1 MTSIHPERRVGTS
14 VCSWNILYFSVPHK
28 STTLLTNPRRM
39 SLSDSITALRHALQ
53 AETPTSAHLSELGT
67 LWTEAHQHALRGKL
81 RSIQQQAE
89 AEIQAAATS
98 AQATLLAQIQRAE
111 DAARAAAAA
120 SVAQAQVS
128 EAVPATEAPIAPPKP
143 APVAATPEA
152 SPAPVAPV
160 ASATPTAPAAL
171 EAVEAPWT
179 PPTPEA
185 PVAPVVPTAPEAA
198 APVAAATAAPVAAAQ
213 TTTTA
218 PAHAKSPA
226 APSLTPSAGSAKS
239 VNARYAG
246 LKVGLNDRVA
256 FVKHLFNGEDDDFQR
271 VVAALATMESKQEC
285 ETFLENAV
293 YPDYDWTQKPEFA
306 ERFLALVFAR
316 FE

>member
-67 LWTEAHQHALRGKL
+67 LWTEAHQHTLRGKL
-81 RSIQQQAE
+81 QAVQQQAE
-89 AEIQAAATS
+89 AEIYAAAAS
-98 AQATLLAQIQRAE
+98 AQAALLAQIQRAE

-120 SVAQAQVS
+120 SVAQAHVS
-128 EAVPATEAPIAPPKP
+128 EAVPATEAPITPPKP
-143 APVAATPEA
+143 APVAAAPEA
-152 SPAPVAPV
+152 APAPVA
-160 ASATPTAPAAL
+160 A
-171 EAVEAPWT
+171 EAVEAPLT

-185 PVAPVVPTAPEAA
+185 QPAEEAA
-198 APVAAATAAPVAAAQ
+198 APVAPATPAPTASIAA
-213 TTTTA
+213 
-218 PAHAKSPA
+218 S
-226 APSLTPSAGSAKS
+226 SLTPSAGSAKS

-271 VVAALATMESKQEC
+271 VVAALATMESKEEC

-316 FE
+316 FD

>member
-1 MTSIHPERRVGTS
+1 
-14 VCSWNILYFSVPHK
+14 
-28 STTLLTNPRRM
+28 M

-128 EAVPATEAPIAPPKP
+128 EAVPATEAPITPPKP
-143 APVAATPEA
+143 APVAAAPEA
-152 SPAPVAPV
+152 VQAPVA
-160 ASATPTAPAAL
+160 AD
-171 EAVEAPWT
+171 AVEAPLT
-179 PPTPEA
+179 SPTPETQ
-185 PVAPVVPTAPEAA
+185 PAPEAA
-198 APVAAATAAPVAAAQ
+198 APVAPAAPAP
-213 TTTTA
+213 TA
-218 PAHAKSPA
+218 SPA
-226 APSLTPSAGSAKS
+226 TPSLTPSAGSAKS

>member
-128 EAVPATEAPIAPPKP
+128 EAVPATEAPITPPKP
-143 APVAATPEA
+143 APVAAAPEA
-152 SPAPVAPV
+152 SPAPVA
-160 ASATPTAPAAL
+160 A
-171 EAVEAPWT
+171 EAVEAPLT
-179 PPTPEA
+179 PPTPETQPA
-185 PVAPVVPTAPEAA
+185 QEAA
-198 APVAAATAAPVAAAQ
+198 APVAPATPAPTASIAA
-213 TTTTA
+213 
-218 PAHAKSPA
+218 S
-226 APSLTPSAGSAKS
+226 SLTPSAGSAKS

-271 VVAALATMESKQEC
+271 VVAALATMESKEEC

-316 FE
+316 FD

>member
-39 SLSDSITALRHALQ
+39 SLSDSISALRTALQ
-53 AETPTSAHLSELGT
+53 AETPTNAHLSELGT

-81 RSIQQQAE
+81 LTIQQQAE
-89 AEIQAAATS
+89 AEIHAAAAS
-98 AQATLLAQIQRAE
+98 AQAALLAQIQRAE

-143 APVAATPEA
+143 APVAAAPEA
-152 SPAPVAPV
+152 VPAPVAP
-160 ASATPTAPAAL
+160 
-171 EAVEAPWT
+171 EAVEAPLT

-198 APVAAATAAPVAAAQ
+198 APVA
-213 TTTTA
+213 
-218 PAHAKSPA
+218 PA
-226 APSLTPSAGSAKS
+226 APAPTPSAGSAKS

-271 VVAALATMESKQEC
+271 VVAALATMESKEEC

>member
-39 SLSDSITALRHALQ
+39 SLSDSISALRHALQ

-67 LWTEAHQHALRGKL
+67 LWTEAHQHALRGNL
-81 RSIQQQAE
+81 QAVQLQAE
-89 AEIQAAATS
+89 AEIHAAAAS
-98 AQATLLAQIQRAE
+98 AQAALLAQIQRAE

-143 APVAATPEA
+143 APVAAAPEA
-152 SPAPVAPV
+152 VPAPVAP
-160 ASATPTAPAAL
+160 
-171 EAVEAPWT
+171 EAVEAPLT
-179 PPTPEA
+179 PPTPETQPA
-185 PVAPVVPTAPEAA
+185 QEAA
-198 APVAAATAAPVAAAQ
+198 APVAPAAPAPVESH
-213 TTTTA
+213 TA
-218 PAHAKSPA
+218 PAPPA
-226 APSLTPSAGSAKS
+226 SSASPSLTPSAGSAKS

-271 VVAALATMESKQEC
+271 VVAALATMESKEEC

-293 YPDYDWTQKPEFA
+293 YPDFDWTQKPEFA

>member
-1 MTSIHPERRVGTS
+1 
-14 VCSWNILYFSVPHK
+14 
-28 STTLLTNPRRM
+28 M
-39 SLSDSITALRHALQ
+39 SLSDSISSLRQALT
-53 AETPTSAHLSELGT
+53 AETPTQQHLSEVGA
-67 LWTEAHQHALRGKL
+67 LWTEAHQQALRGKL
-81 RSIQQQAE
+81 LAIQQQAE
-89 AEIQAAATS
+89 AEIQAAA
-98 AQATLLAQIQRAE
+98 ANAKAALLAQIQHAE
-111 DAARAAAAA
+111 DAARTAAAT
-120 SVAQAQVS
+120 SVAQAKVS

-143 APVAATPEA
+143 APVAAAPEA
-152 SPAPVAPV
+152 APAPI
-160 ASATPTAPAAL
+160 ST
-171 EAVEAPWT
+171 EAVEAPLT
-179 PPTPEA
+179 ASVPEA
-185 PVAPVVPTAPEAA
+185 QPAQEVSAPIS
-198 APVAAATAAPVAAAQ
+198 TAAP
-213 TTTTA
+213 A
-218 PAHAKSPA
+218 PAASPT

-285 ETFLENAV
+285 ETFLQNAV

>member
-39 SLSDSITALRHALQ
+39 SLSDSISALRQSLQ

-81 RSIQQQAE
+81 KAVQQQAE
-89 AEIQAAATS
+89 AEIHAAAAS
-98 AQATLLAQIQRAE
+98 AQAALLAQIQRAE

-120 SVAQAQVS
+120 SVAQAQAS

-143 APVAATPEA
+143 APVAAAPEA
-152 SPAPVAPV
+152 IPVAEVPSAAPAPAPVAPV
-160 ASATPTAPAAL
+160 AVEAPLTPPSSVTQPAQETAAPSAPAAP
-171 EAVEAPWT
+171 APAT
-179 PPTPEA
+179 PAAP
-185 PVAPVVPTAPEAA
+185 PVASPTLA
-198 APVAAATAAPVAAAQ
+198 APAP
-213 TTTTA
+213 T
-218 PAHAKSPA
+218 SSA
-226 APSLTPSAGSAKS
+226 APSLTPSAASAKS

>member
-39 SLSDSITALRHALQ
+39 SLSDSISALRHALQ

-81 RSIQQQAE
+81 QAVQLQAE
-89 AEIQAAATS
+89 AEIHAAAAS
-98 AQATLLAQIQRAE
+98 AQAALLAQIQRAE

-143 APVAATPEA
+143 APVAAAPEA
-152 SPAPVAPV
+152 VPAPVAP
-160 ASATPTAPAAL
+160 
-171 EAVEAPWT
+171 EAVEAPLT
-179 PPTPEA
+179 PPTPETQPA
-185 PVAPVVPTAPEAA
+185 QEAA
-198 APVAAATAAPVAAAQ
+198 APAAPA
-213 TTTTA
+213 A
-218 PAHAKSPA
+218 PAPTASSVS
-226 APSLTPSAGSAKS
+226 PSLTPNAGSAKS

-271 VVAALATMESKQEC
+271 VVAALATMESKEEC

>member
-1 MTSIHPERRVGTS
+1 
-14 VCSWNILYFSVPHK
+14 
-28 STTLLTNPRRM
+28 M
-39 SLSDSITALRHALQ
+39 SLSDSITALRTVLQ
-53 AETPTSAHLSELGT
+53 AETPTNAHLSELGT

-81 RSIQQQAE
+81 QAVQQQAE
-89 AEIQAAATS
+89 AEIHAAAAS
-98 AQATLLAQIQRAE
+98 AQAAMLAQIQRAE

-143 APVAATPEA
+143 APVAAAPEA
-152 SPAPVAPV
+152 APAPVAP
-160 ASATPTAPAAL
+160 
-171 EAVEAPWT
+171 EAVEAPLT

-198 APVAAATAAPVAAAQ
+198 APVAPAAQAPVESP
-213 TTTTA
+213 TA
-218 PAHAKSPA
+218 PAPTASSA
-226 APSLTPSAGSAKS
+226 SPSLTPNAGSAKS

-271 VVAALATMESKQEC
+271 VVAALATMESKEEC

>member
-1 MTSIHPERRVGTS
+1 
-14 VCSWNILYFSVPHK
+14 
-28 STTLLTNPRRM
+28 M
-39 SLSDSITALRHALQ
+39 SLSDSISALRHALQ

-67 LWTEAHQHALRGKL
+67 LWTDAHQHALRGKL
-81 RSIQQQAE
+81 QAVQQQAE
-89 AEIQAAATS
+89 AEIHAAAAS
-98 AQATLLAQIQRAE
+98 AQAALLAQIQRAE

-143 APVAATPEA
+143 APVAAAPEA
-152 SPAPVAPV
+152 VPAPVAP
-160 ASATPTAPAAL
+160 
-171 EAVEAPWT
+171 EAVEAPLT
-179 PPTPEA
+179 PTSPEA
-185 PVAPVVPTAPEAA
+185 QPALEAA
-198 APVAAATAAPVAAAQ
+198 TPSAPTAAAQ
-213 TTTTA
+213 APTA
-218 PAHAKSPA
+218 SLAS
-226 APSLTPSAGSAKS
+226 PSLTPNAGSAKS

-271 VVAALATMESKQEC
+271 VVAALATMESKEEC

>member
-39 SLSDSITALRHALQ
+39 SLSDSISALRHALQ

-81 RSIQQQAE
+81 QAVQQQAE
-89 AEIQAAATS
+89 AEIHAAAAS
-98 AQATLLAQIQRAE
+98 AQAALLAQIQRAE

-143 APVAATPEA
+143 APVAAAPEA
-152 SPAPVAPV
+152 VPAPVAP
-160 ASATPTAPAAL
+160 
-171 EAVEAPWT
+171 EAVEAPLT
-179 PPTPEA
+179 PPTPETQPA
-185 PVAPVVPTAPEAA
+185 QEAA
-198 APVAAATAAPVAAAQ
+198 APVAPAAPAPVESP
-213 TTTTA
+213 TA
-218 PAHAKSPA
+218 PAPPA
-226 APSLTPSAGSAKS
+226 SSASPSLTPSAGSAKS

-271 VVAALATMESKQEC
+271 VVAALATMESKEEC

-293 YPDYDWTQKPEFA
+293 YPDFDWTQKPEFA

>member
-128 EAVPATEAPIAPPKP
+128 EAVPATEAPITPPKP

-152 SPAPVAPV
+152 SPAPAAPV
-160 ASATPTAPAAL
+160 ASATPTVPAAL

-179 PPTPEA
+179 PPTPET

-198 APVAAATAAPVAAAQ
+198 APVAPAAAAP
-213 TTTTA
+213 TA
-218 PAHAKSPA
+218 SLAT
-226 APSLTPSAGSAKS
+226 PSLTPSAGSAKS

>member
-39 SLSDSITALRHALQ
+39 SLSDSISALRQSLQ

-81 RSIQQQAE
+81 QAVQQQAE
-89 AEIQAAATS
+89 AEIHAAAAS
-98 AQATLLAQIQRAE
+98 AQAALLAQIQRAE

-143 APVAATPEA
+143 APVAA
-152 SPAPVAPV
+152 
-160 ASATPTAPAAL
+160 
-171 EAVEAPWT
+171 
-179 PPTPEA
+179 
-185 PVAPVVPTAPEAA
+185 APEAA
-198 APVAAATAAPVAAAQ
+198 PAPTASSA
-213 TTTTA
+213 
-218 PAHAKSPA
+218 S
-226 APSLTPSAGSAKS
+226 PSLTPSAGSAKS

-271 VVAALATMESKQEC
+271 VVAALATMESKEEC

>member
-81 RSIQQQAE
+81 QAVQQQAE
-89 AEIQAAATS
+89 AEIYAAAAS
-98 AQATLLAQIQRAE
+98 AQAALLAQIQRAE

-128 EAVPATEAPIAPPKP
+128 EAVPATEAPITPPKP
-143 APVAATPEA
+143 APVAAAPEA
-152 SPAPVAPV
+152 APAPVA
-160 ASATPTAPAAL
+160 A
-171 EAVEAPWT
+171 EAVEAPLT
-179 PPTPEA
+179 LPTPETQPA
-185 PVAPVVPTAPEAA
+185 QEAA
-198 APVAAATAAPVAAAQ
+198 APVAPATPAPTASIAA
-213 TTTTA
+213 
-218 PAHAKSPA
+218 S
-226 APSLTPSAGSAKS
+226 SLTPSAGSAKS

-271 VVAALATMESKQEC
+271 VVAALATMESKEEC

-316 FE
+316 FD

>member
-89 AEIQAAATS
+89 AEIYAAAAS
-98 AQATLLAQIQRAE
+98 AQAALLAQIQRAE

-120 SVAQAQVS
+120 SVAQAHVS
-128 EAVPATEAPIAPPKP
+128 EAVPATEAPITPPKP
-143 APVAATPEA
+143 APVAAAPEA
-152 SPAPVAPV
+152 APAPVA
-160 ASATPTAPAAL
+160 A
-171 EAVEAPWT
+171 EAVEAPLT
-179 PPTPEA
+179 LPTPETQPA
-185 PVAPVVPTAPEAA
+185 QEAA
-198 APVAAATAAPVAAAQ
+198 APVAPATPAPTASIAA
-213 TTTTA
+213 
-218 PAHAKSPA
+218 S
-226 APSLTPSAGSAKS
+226 SLTPSAGSAKS

-271 VVAALATMESKQEC
+271 VVAALATMESKEEC

-316 FE
+316 FD

>member
-1 MTSIHPERRVGTS
+1 
-14 VCSWNILYFSVPHK
+14 
-28 STTLLTNPRRM
+28 M
-39 SLSDSITALRHALQ
+39 SLSDSISALRQSLQ

-81 RSIQQQAE
+81 KAVQQQAE
-89 AEIQAAATS
+89 AEIHAAAAS
-98 AQATLLAQIQRAE
+98 AQAALLAQIQRAE

-143 APVAATPEA
+143 APVAAAPEA
-152 SPAPVAPV
+152 IPVAEVPSAAPAPVE
-160 ASATPTAPAAL
+160 SPTAPA
-171 EAVEAPWT
+171 
-179 PPTPEA
+179 
-185 PVAPVVPTAPEAA
+185 PTASSA
-198 APVAAATAAPVAAAQ
+198 
-213 TTTTA
+213 
-218 PAHAKSPA
+218 S
-226 APSLTPSAGSAKS
+226 PSLTPSAGSAKS

-271 VVAALATMESKQEC
+271 VVAALATMESKEEC

>member
-81 RSIQQQAE
+81 QAVQQQAE
-89 AEIQAAATS
+89 AEIYAAAAS
-98 AQATLLAQIQRAE
+98 AQAALLAQIQRAE

-128 EAVPATEAPIAPPKP
+128 EAVPATEAPITPPKP
-143 APVAATPEA
+143 APVAAAPEA
-152 SPAPVAPV
+152 APAPVA
-160 ASATPTAPAAL
+160 A
-171 EAVEAPWT
+171 EAVEAPLT
-179 PPTPEA
+179 LPTPETQPA
-185 PVAPVVPTAPEAA
+185 QEAA
-198 APVAAATAAPVAAAQ
+198 APVAPATPAPTASIAA
-213 TTTTA
+213 
-218 PAHAKSPA
+218 S
-226 APSLTPSAGSAKS
+226 SLTPSAGSAKS

-271 VVAALATMESKQEC
+271 VVAALATMESKEEC

-293 YPDYDWTQKPEFA
+293 YPDYDWSQKPEFA

-316 FE
+316 FD